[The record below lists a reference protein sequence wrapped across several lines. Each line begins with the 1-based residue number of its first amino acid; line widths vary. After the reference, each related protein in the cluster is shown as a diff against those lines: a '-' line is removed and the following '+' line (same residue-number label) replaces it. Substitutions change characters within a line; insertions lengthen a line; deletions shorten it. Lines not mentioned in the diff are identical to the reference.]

1 MTVYIGNAVC
11 DEHGKARGGQPGN
24 QTGQELR
31 KQAWYLNKKGWRVLR
46 AKDPEARR
54 KIAYAMK
61 AAVEN
66 MAIGYNQSRTRN
78 TLYTYASKVG
88 FDPGRVTTL
97 CETDCSALVRVCVAH
112 AGIKVENF
120 HTGTEAAI
128 LMKTGKFD
136 ELTGTEYTDHPDRL
150 KAGDVLIT
158 RTKGHT
164 AVVLNDGPKAEK
176 DPEPTPEPPEPTPE
190 PPEPTPGTQMILV
203 KGSVRVRTGNG
214 KDTPQIKP
222 TVSKATN
229 PSGLLP
235 YKGQAEDPPY
245 WYMTE
250 WQGQPGYISSVSKYT
265 ELVETR
271 ASACD

>member
-24 QTGQELR
+24 QTGLELQKQE
-31 KQAWYLNKKGWRVLR
+31 WYLNKKYWRVLR
-46 AKDPEARR
+46 PKDREVAK
-54 KIAYAMK
+54 KIAYAMA
-61 AAVEN
+61 AAVKN
-66 MAIGYNQSRTRN
+66 MNIGYDQSRARN
-78 TLYTYASKVG
+78 SLYTYASKVG
-88 FDPGRVTTL
+88 FDPGRVTTP
-97 CETDCSALVRVCVAH
+97 CATDCSASVRVCLAY
-112 AGIKVENF
+112 AGIMVDNF
-120 HTGTEAAI
+120 HTGTEAVI
-128 LMKTGKFD
+128 LMKTGKFT

-150 KAGDVLIT
+150 KEGDILVT

-190 PPEPTPGTQMILV
+190 PPEPTPTKTMILV

-214 KDTPQIKP
+214 KDSPQIKP
-222 TVSKATN
+222 TVSKSTN

-235 YKGQAEDPPY
+235 YNGQAEESPY
-245 WYMTE
+245 WYKTE

-271 ASACD
+271 ANCL